1 MSARRQHAW
10 TLGFFLLVSA
20 LFTWPLVTAPLS
32 IHVSRQFDLYSLL
45 WLVDAMGSTDA
56 GLHYSQT
63 SWPVGESLNRMDSF
77 LIAGLAWMGHG
88 LLSGRL
94 LASLL
99 AILGPVISAFAAERV
114 AATHFGAR
122 WPYSIIAGLSYA
134 FSGMAATAL
143 LEGHVYALLNPWL
156 PLLLGALLRTLGP
169 IGSSRDGAW
178 AALWWVL
185 CLLTSAYTGIAAT
198 ILVLVVAL
206 SSRFWRREDW
216 RPAITAGMGMLA
228 VGLAYAALFAHSGS
242 AVRDPTEGM
251 ATDPL
256 KVMMA
261 GSVHLDSL
269 ASWTGIMDLHLHSVT
284 GTLGFCVLVLSL
296 ISPLVLGRVHGMLV
310 ALAVTGILLSFGP
323 LIQLSDGGLNLP
335 APVSL
340 MALLGD
346 KASFFNFPSRML
358 WIAHLALGILAAVVA
373 THLAERVDRRW
384 CLALLALAVVD
395 SLAGTGTPF
404 RTARVSHA
412 VPSVYA
418 QAPAGRAILELRPEF
433 GSFGTDLALLTNNLG
448 CAYQSA
454 HGRPLANQ
462 CMGTTVGAGTRS
474 LGRWLNTAVYQRAL
488 LRDVPQA
495 LGEMGFG
502 AVVVRPDLYAEQD
515 RRAVIGVLTQVLGEP
530 LGQSTDAGEYLV
542 MFAVPEI
549 TTTPAGRLAQY
560 ARIKAAY
567 P

>member
-1 MSARRQHAW
+1 VSPRRQHAW
-10 TLGFFLLVSA
+10 TLGLFFVVSA
-20 LFTWPLVTAPLS
+20 LFSWPLVSAPGS
-32 IHVSRQFDLYSLL
+32 IHVSRQFDLYSLV
-45 WLVDAMGSTDA
+45 WLVDAMGGPDA

-63 SWPVGESLNRMDSF
+63 SWPIGESLNRMDSF
-77 LIAGLAWMGHG
+77 LVAGLAWLGQG

-94 LASLL
+94 LAGLL
-99 AILGPVISAFAAERV
+99 ALLGPVVSAFAAERL
-114 AATHFGAR
+114 AANHFGAR

-134 FSGMAATAL
+134 FSGMAATSL

-169 IGSSRDGAW
+169 QGTPRDGAW

-198 ILVLVVAL
+198 LLVLVVACA
-206 SSRFWRREDW
+206 SGFWRRDDW
-216 RPAITAGMGMLA
+216 RPAITAGAGMLA
-228 VGLAYAALFAHSGS
+228 VGLGYAALFAYAGA

-251 ATDPL
+251 ASDPL

-284 GTLGFCVLVLSL
+284 GTLGFCVLALSL
-296 ISPLVLGRVHGMLV
+296 MSPLVLGRVHRMLV
-310 ALAVTGILLSFGP
+310 FLAVMGVLLALGP

-340 MALLGD
+340 MGFLGD

-358 WIAHLALGILAAVVA
+358 WIAHLALGILASVVA
-373 THLAERVDRRW
+373 TRLSERVDRRW
-384 CLALLALAVVD
+384 CLALLGLALVD
-395 SLAGTGTPF
+395 TLAGTGAPL
-404 RTARVSHA
+404 RTARVSHD
-412 VPSVYA
+412 VPSVYS
-418 QAPAGRAILELRPEF
+418 QAPADRAILELGPEF

-448 CAYQSA
+448 CAHQSA
-454 HGRPLANQ
+454 HGRPLSNQ
-462 CMGTTVGAGTRS
+462 CLGTTVGSGTRS
-474 LGRWLNTAVYQRAL
+474 LTRWLNAAVYQRKL
-488 LRDVPQA
+488 LKDVPQA

-515 RRAVIGVLTQVLGEP
+515 RRAVIGVLTQILGDP
-530 LGQSTDAGEYLV
+530 TGWSTDAGEYLV
-542 MFAVPEI
+542 MFEVPEI
-549 TTTPAGRLAQY
+549 ATTPAGRQARY
-560 ARIKAAY
+560 ASIKAAY